1 MLAYYCIASL
11 LLMRWD
17 RAYKCKA
24 LAEEILNELIPNFFS
39 ILLCQLCNVETSL
52 IM

>member
-24 LAEEILNELIPNFFS
+24 LAEEILNELIPNFFHGMCFYYCVS
-39 ILLCQLCNVETSL
+39 YV
-52 IM
+52 M